1 MIKHIP
7 VKRYH
12 HQMSKSARVPRQ
24 KKPRK
29 PAKVMTQTRAV
40 SAPVAKQV
48 IVGYREPKFK
58 GGSRP
63 GCVRVEKEEF
73 ISDVIL
79 PADEEFSLPINLIV
93 NPGNP
98 ICFPWL
104 SIFAAAYESYRFHRL
119 TFHYRPQ
126 APTTSNGWVSIS
138 LDYDPDD
145 QIPVSKVEALEMEET
160 VRGAPWEIFHHV
172 STLKN
177 LQKRKS
183 YFVRD
188 PALSLVAPGSEFAA
202 MQTDNTLYDVARLL
216 VCGGI
221 VGNSNLTA
229 GELWV
234 TYDVEFE
241 TPQLFGDQD
250 LVVPGKMVRI
260 QSNVD
265 DLTITADKIF
275 GDDPIVSD
283 FSDPSWVWSYT
294 EDENDTFFRLSL
306 LEGIWR
312 PYLVM
317 TPGAISYFTTDVGHG
332 YNFAKILQV
341 RVNDGPWTDFING
354 FVGVIGTGIDAQ
366 VVEVSRDLYSSVLLR
381 PFYPGDT
388 IDIRPGDQYSP
399 SGGDDNWFFLVLRMF
414 NMPVF
419 STIGMDPMNNLIRGW
434 ITNKKG
440 SRASVH
446 PKSHSS
452 SSSERSK
459 LTKIVEKKKLIDIH
473 CCAKKHND
481 TRKSHSMN
489 GNPLVP
495 VSTSRASCAP
505 TPPVCVTD
513 ASITLNPLKKPLSK
527 QQEVVPSNQLLGTD
541 NGTLQ
546 PQLSYDRFVALCTE
560 WLTSDVE
567 TEEAKR
573 SIFEAYGILDKSAI
587 EEYERRIRS
596 RLTTF
601 HSITKA
607 V

>member
-1 MIKHIP
+1 
-7 VKRYH
+7 
-12 HQMSKSARVPRQ
+12 
-24 KKPRK
+24 
-29 PAKVMTQTRAV
+29 
-40 SAPVAKQV
+40 
-48 IVGYREPKFK
+48 
-58 GGSRP
+58 
-63 GCVRVEKEEF
+63 
-73 ISDVIL
+73 
-79 PADEEFSLPINLIV
+79 
-93 NPGNP
+93 
-98 ICFPWL
+98 
-104 SIFAAAYESYRFHRL
+104 
-119 TFHYRPQ
+119 
-126 APTTSNGWVSIS
+126 
-138 LDYDPDD
+138 
-145 QIPVSKVEALEMEET
+145 
-160 VRGAPWEIFHHV
+160 
-172 STLKN
+172 
-177 LQKRKS
+177 
-183 YFVRD
+183 
-188 PALSLVAPGSEFAA
+188 
-202 MQTDNTLYDVARLL
+202 
-216 VCGGI
+216 
-221 VGNSNLTA
+221 
-229 GELWV
+229 
-234 TYDVEFE
+234 
-241 TPQLFGDQD
+241 
-250 LVVPGKMVRI
+250 
-260 QSNVD
+260 
-265 DLTITADKIF
+265 
-275 GDDPIVSD
+275 
-283 FSDPSWVWSYT
+283 
-294 EDENDTFFRLSL
+294 
-306 LEGIWR
+306 
-312 PYLVM
+312 
-317 TPGAISYFTTDVGHG
+317 
-332 YNFAKILQV
+332 
-341 RVNDGPWTDFING
+341 
-354 FVGVIGTGIDAQ
+354 
-366 VVEVSRDLYSSVLLR
+366 
-381 PFYPGDT
+381 
-388 IDIRPGDQYSP
+388 
-399 SGGDDNWFFLVLRMF
+399 
-414 NMPVF
+414 MPVF